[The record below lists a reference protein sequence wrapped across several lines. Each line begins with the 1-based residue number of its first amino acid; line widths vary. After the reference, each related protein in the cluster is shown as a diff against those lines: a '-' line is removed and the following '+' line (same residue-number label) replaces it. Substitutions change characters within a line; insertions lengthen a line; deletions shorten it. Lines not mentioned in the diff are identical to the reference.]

1 MLQSPILILAELVCV
16 LFPCLFLS
24 IYVWDVA
31 VDYASVVAFE
41 LWQST
46 QGQYNVTM
54 KFKNGTNDD
63 QFRQLKM
70 WGHESHSLDEL
81 RHDLLVRS

>member
-1 MLQSPILILAELVCV
+1 MCFFLVYFEY
-16 LFPCLFLS
+16 LCLGCF
-24 IYVWDVA
+24 A
-31 VDYASVVAFE
+31 ADYASVVAFE
-41 LWQST
+41 LWKT

-70 WGHESHSLDEL
+70 WGHDSLSLAQLEN
-81 RHDLLVRS
+81 DLFVRS